1 MAVYLDTSV
10 VMSMFIVDAH
20 SPDARSWLA
29 RNTQPLT
36 FSDWTAAEFTS
47 AAAVT
52 ARAAFSPG
60 LRAAAEQAFN
70 AWIAQRGGAL
80 AVTSADVRQA
90 RVLMNSTR
98 EPLRASDAL
107 HLAVVRRTGDTL
119 AVFDV
124 GMARAATAL
133 GIPVEDLSP
142 HP

>member
-1 MAVYLDTSV
+1 LAVYLDTSV
-10 VMSMFIVDAH
+10 VMSMFIVDVH

-90 RVLMNSTR
+90 RVLINSTR

>member
-1 MAVYLDTSV
+1 LAVYLDTSV

-90 RVLMNSTR
+90 RVLINSTR

>member
-1 MAVYLDTSV
+1 LAIYLDTSV
-10 VMSMFIVDAH
+10 VMSMFIIDAH
-20 SPDARSWLA
+20 SHDARSWLA

-47 AAAVT
+47 AAAVA
-52 ARAAFSPG
+52 ARATLSPG
-60 LRAAAEQAFN
+60 VRASAEQAFS
-70 AWIAQRGGAL
+70 AWVALRGGAL

-107 HLAVVRRTGDTL
+107 HLAVVQRTGDTL
-119 AVFDV
+119 AAFDI

>member
-1 MAVYLDTSV
+1 LAVYLDTSV

-47 AAAVT
+47 AAALT

-60 LRAAAEQAFN
+60 LRVAAEQAFN

-90 RVLMNSTR
+90 RVLINSTR